1 VAPEVGRWGAR
12 AVAAAGILLASLVW
26 AALGVVAWNNAYNE
40 LAAAEQRNEL
50 VVRVMENHVT
60 RTVETASVALA
71 SLGDAVGELREFDA
85 TRLGE
90 MLNQML
96 IGMPYLR
103 SVAVMDAEGRVLAST
118 SALDRDLRIS
128 PALLAPLPP
137 LSQDVLLPF
146 LQGRGLGGFQ
156 GPAPAQGAPDP
167 ASAGVG
173 SLPLLRHVMGPRGRD
188 LYLVAL
194 INVDALANIDQG
206 MLMDGGVALLADY
219 SGLLLASTAGLP
231 LMPGAKLTHLPVFA
245 SHLLAQDHGSYRG
258 EGVNPSKRLVAFRAS
273 QTRPL
278 VLIVEQSFDAVLQAW
293 RLALVWYVVLGAI
306 ATALIAAFSVLT
318 LRSLQELI
326 FRTDVL
332 GRISYVNTQWLGK
345 RGDAAEGAVGRF
357 LQELV
362 EPRHRA
368 AVAAVFAPDNLSLV
382 RHVSASMRA
391 VDGQLHHFDIAVVP
405 LLDSGGTLQGFVGSA
420 VDVTERRDAQ
430 RQLEQQLAFTEL
442 LRESSP
448 LPLAMFDTKGRYR
461 MVNKAWEDFL
471 GRGRKDL
478 QGEPAGKF
486 SSPLEAEPFSSLDP
500 DWDVEG
506 GRRVAEHVV
515 RDLYGR
521 KRDMLINKSL
531 VPDGRG
537 GIVGVLCT
545 LVDVSEIRAAER
557 ITREAAEAAQEASRA
572 KNEFVANMSHELRTP
587 LQSILGF
594 SELGQLKAQ
603 EHPRL
608 HQMFTD
614 IQNAGQ
620 RMLALVNDLLDVA
633 KIESAVGTFELERCD
648 LRMLVRQ
655 VAHELDPLMAKRAI
669 RLRLVLDDAPL
680 LARLDPVR
688 VQQVI
693 RNLMANAIKFS
704 PEGGVITVTAGLGHG
719 NGLHLSVADQ
729 GPGIPE
735 AELEAIFEA
744 FVQSTVTKDGAGGTG
759 LGLAI
764 ARKIVEIHGG
774 RIYAESGP
782 QGGAVFHILLP
793 GRDWPESQIADLV

>member
-1 VAPEVGRWGAR
+1 MKTSRDKLSVAPEVGRWGAR

-362 EPRHRA
+362 EPRHRT

-587 LQSILGF
+587 L
-594 SELGQLKAQ
+594 
-603 EHPRL
+603 
-608 HQMFTD
+608 
-614 IQNAGQ
+614 
-620 RMLALVNDLLDVA
+620 
-633 KIESAVGTFELERCD
+633 
-648 LRMLVRQ
+648 
-655 VAHELDPLMAKRAI
+655 
-669 RLRLVLDDAPL
+669 
-680 LARLDPVR
+680 
-688 VQQVI
+688 
-693 RNLMANAIKFS
+693 
-704 PEGGVITVTAGLGHG
+704 
-719 NGLHLSVADQ
+719 
-729 GPGIPE
+729 
-735 AELEAIFEA
+735 
-744 FVQSTVTKDGAGGTG
+744 
-759 LGLAI
+759 
-764 ARKIVEIHGG
+764 
-774 RIYAESGP
+774 
-782 QGGAVFHILLP
+782 
-793 GRDWPESQIADLV
+793 